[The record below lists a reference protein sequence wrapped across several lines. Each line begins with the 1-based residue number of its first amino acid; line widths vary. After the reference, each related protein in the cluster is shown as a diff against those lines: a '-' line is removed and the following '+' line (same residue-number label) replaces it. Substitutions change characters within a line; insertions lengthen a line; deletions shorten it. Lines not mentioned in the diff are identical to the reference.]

1 MQQPFLAAWAGTLW
15 AVLWY
20 VGNFAALRSDAERLT
35 SAVGL
40 TEGDPQGFGLASA
53 LFYARALVQVYAWL
67 PTLAVAVIVLVW
79 RITGTTRGWT
89 AMAPLRRS
97 WSFIAVAAMLV
108 IDVPVLMVMSN
119 KDVRYCSPLL
129 LAVALTLAGLTD
141 TAANGNAG
149 RAPALAAWAFSAI
162 AIFNTVELTL
172 PIGTWSGTVRSVG
185 VDLPVIGSHGYTRG
199 RPQGGDFVMFRAA
212 PAAAALL
219 RHQQANHGCVGPTA
233 VAASGGSNDLYT
245 NRGSADGLLRLI
257 GVRRAIDLERPCVL
271 LILAVDSSDL
281 LRSTGNG
288 RYRIVQRWYEPHGG
302 LLIAAALRVR

>member
-1 MQQPFLAAWAGTLW
+1 M
-15 AVLWY
+15 
-20 VGNFAALRSDAERLT
+20 
-35 SAVGL
+35 
-40 TEGDPQGFGLASA
+40 
-53 LFYARALVQVYAWL
+53 YAWL

-233 VAASGGSNDLYT
+233 VAASGGSNNLYT

-257 GVRRAIDLERPCVL
+257 GVRRAIDLEKPCVL
-271 LILAVDSSDL
+271 LILASDNTDL
-281 LRSTGNG
+281 LRSTDNG
-288 RYRIVQRWYEPHGG
+288 QYRIDKHWYEPRGG
-302 LLIAAALRVR
+302 LLIATALRVK